1 MAPPELYDP
10 ATNLWSPAGTMVT
23 SRVAHTATLMLSGK
37 VLVTGGFVYTGP
49 SLASTE
55 IYDPG
60 TNTWSAAANMTTPR
74 DHHGAVLLTLGQ
86 VFVTGGANQGAD
98 TLSSELYR

>member
-1 MAPPELYDP
+1 
-10 ATNLWSPAGTMVT
+10 
-23 SRVAHTATLMLSGK
+23 VAHTATLMLSGK